1 MSLAWD
7 GVNLYV
13 SDAFNRRIT
22 VYSIG
27 ENSIPYAGVRNAAS
41 YDIIASA
48 SVEVDGAVN
57 AGDVATISIAPDSSA
72 TPVDYTYEVVA
83 TDTLTTIAQ
92 ALTNVINSADKGA
105 GDPNVVAVADIQTNS
120 VILQARIPGTPGNSI
135 TLGVKVNST
144 AQVLLTSSSNTL
156 SGGGD
161 ASQVA
166 AGTLVTI
173 VANPGSV
180 LAFGQGSADLSQNA
194 LPTELAG
201 AQVYFNGIRSPL
213 MYVSPTQ
220 INAQIPWEVNTT
232 SSISAYVR
240 AIGSDGGNP
249 GLFEY
254 YGSSSGIPAGIALH
268 ASSSAIGAVSVDA
281 LGPTAGDTVSVTIDT
296 RTYSYIVQNGD
307 TQGSIRDAL
316 VSVISASDPIVT
328 ASPAGLFGRLILKA
342 RVEGPDANG
351 IPYSAAAAGANGMD
365 ASESMTALT
374 PALCCANVA
383 YSLVTPDNPAVP
395 GEVIIVYAT
404 GLGLPLATDVT
415 SGLIKTGVQYPVGAP
430 FTQPPVLTNSLVGGF
445 TANVLQATLKPGT
458 VGEYEIWLQLDSG
471 LGADPFT
478 QVWVGQEA
486 YVSNIVT
493 IPVSQPATALP

>member
-1 MSLAWD
+1 
-7 GVNLYV
+7 
-13 SDAFNRRIT
+13 
-22 VYSIG
+22 
-27 ENSIPYAGVRNAAS
+27 
-41 YDIIASA
+41 
-48 SVEVDGAVN
+48 
-57 AGDVATISIAPDSSA
+57 
-72 TPVDYTYEVVA
+72 
-83 TDTLTTIAQ
+83 
-92 ALTNVINSADKGA
+92 
-105 GDPNVVAVADIQTNS
+105 
-120 VILQARIPGTPGNSI
+120 
-135 TLGVKVNST
+135 
-144 AQVLLTSSSNTL
+144 
-156 SGGGD
+156 
-161 ASQVA
+161 
-166 AGTLVTI
+166 
-173 VANPGSV
+173 
-180 LAFGQGSADLSQNA
+180 
-194 LPTELAG
+194 
-201 AQVYFNGIRSPL
+201 

-240 AIGSDGGNP
+240 AVASDGGAVVTTPVAVTIVPGNP

-254 YGSSSGIPAGIALH
+254 YGSTSGLPVGVVLH
-268 ASSSAIGAVSVDA
+268 GSSSAIGAVSVDA
-281 LGPTAGDTVSVTIDT
+281 LGPTAGDAVSVTIDT
-296 RTYSYIVQNGD
+296 RTYSYTVQNGD

-316 VSVISASDPIVT
+316 VSLISASDPIVT

-342 RVEGPDANG
+342 RVEGPDADG
-351 IPYSAAAAGANGMD
+351 IPYSATATGANGLG
-365 ASESMTALT
+365 ASETMTALT

-415 SGLIKTGVQYPVGAP
+415 SGLIKTGVQYPLGAP

-458 VGEYEIWLQLDSG
+458 VGEYEVWLQLDYG
-471 LGADPFT
+471 LTPDPFT